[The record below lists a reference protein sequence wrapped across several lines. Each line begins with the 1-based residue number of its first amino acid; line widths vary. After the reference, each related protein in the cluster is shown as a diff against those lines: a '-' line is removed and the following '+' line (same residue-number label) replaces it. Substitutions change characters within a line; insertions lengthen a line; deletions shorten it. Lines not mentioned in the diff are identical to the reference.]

1 MNRLIRSRMKPRQ
14 VGKHVVGTFKV
25 QIQQF
30 LQCALTMEV
39 ADERRRAET
48 LSTLVNN
55 SSEATG
61 STQMR
66 ASERARE
73 RRTYLFLVRRR
84 RLARHNCHCRRI
96 IWETRKRE
104 RKWLATR
111 DGARY
116 TGAEAATQQWSWGCD
131 FGLQYV
137 CFGKEILIISLCWQ
151 RSISAHLLRLAK
163 LHQPGVPP
171 HLIPTIQETH
181 NAIRRTSNSAKKLTN
196 QQPAQGGGGLG
207 ERGAGWVGI
216 VWRGVWRRR
225 RRPTWTDGRTDWPLA
240 FR

>member
-1 MNRLIRSRMKPRQ
+1 MFVDSFFRKTNNTMNRLIRSHMKPRQ

-39 ADERRRAET
+39 TDERRRAET
-48 LSTLVNN
+48 LSKLVNN
-55 SSEATG
+55 SSEAMG

-66 ASERARE
+66 AC
-73 RRTYLFLVRRR
+73 TWTPDLFILVRRR
-84 RLARHNCHCRRI
+84 WLARHNCRYRRI
-96 IWETRKRE
+96 IWETWKCE

-111 DGARY
+111 EGTRQRLRGDD
-116 TGAEAATQQWSWGCD
+116 AAVIMGCD

-171 HLIPTIQETH
+171 HLIPTIQETN
-181 NAIRRTSNSAKKLTN
+181 NAIRRTSNSAKS
-196 QQPAQGGGGLG
+196 
-207 ERGAGWVGI
+207 
-216 VWRGVWRRR
+216 
-225 RRPTWTDGRTDWPLA
+225 
-240 FR
+240 

>member
-1 MNRLIRSRMKPRQ
+1 MSTTNRLIRSHMKPRQ

-55 SSEATG
+55 SSEAMG

-66 ASERARE
+66 ACVRARE
-73 RRTYLFLVRRR
+73 RRTSLLWSARRW
-84 RLARHNCHCRRI
+84 LARHDCHYRRI
-96 IWETRKRE
+96 IWETWKCE
-104 RKWLATR
+104 GKWPATR
-111 DGARY
+111 DGASAVR
-116 TGAEAATQQWSWGCD
+116 GLRGGDAAVIMGCD

-181 NAIRRTSNSAKKLTN
+181 NAIRRRSSNSARKLTN
-196 QQPAQGGGGLG
+196 QQPA
-207 ERGAGWVGI
+207 
-216 VWRGVWRRR
+216 
-225 RRPTWTDGRTDWPLA
+225 
-240 FR
+240 